1 MGIRMKATRMLDNL
15 PIRPGLFTQSLP
27 ADVYTES
34 IDESTPR
41 SDSKLKISRAV
52 HNAAFSYTLPD
63 HNPDPELLAVSTK
76 ALDEIE
82 LDPEA
87 IHTDE
92 FLQVFSGNKI
102 LENTRPYS
110 AIYGGHQFGIYAGQL
125 GDGRA
130 ISLFETENSSG
141 ERWELQLKGAGR
153 TPYARNGDGYAVLR
167 SSIREFLMSE
177 HMHALGVPT
186 TRALALIGTSR
197 EIFRDDALPDEKQ
210 PELGAIVTRMSPSWM
225 RFGSFEIFYSRDDMI
240 NLRKLADFAI
250 EHVVK
255 EEEDYKPSSAD
266 GNRYMRFLRRVAKK
280 TAKMV
285 AEWQAIGFN
294 HGVMNTDN
302 MSILGLTIDY
312 GPYAMMDF
320 YTPANV
326 CNHSDTAGQYAFKR
340 QPTVCIFDLFKF
352 AVPLF
357 ELIGAE
363 DKVDSLV
370 FPPINNNSNNS
381 GDSNNETVVTDAV
394 TRRQY
399 REVGKNAVTKVLSEE
414 FSDWFME
421 HLLWRMRLKLGL
433 KPRDELAS
441 DMNDVVIPLLDW
453 MNEYD
458 IDHHR
463 FFRSLSTYQVTNAG
477 EDKDAETHGIQVVPR
492 DAAKAGESKE
502 ALKPWLAIYRHRLLQ
517 DGDQPDNADR
527 QRRMNSVNPRFVL
540 RNWIAQEVIEA
551 FENKDEKEA
560 KKILQSCL
568 TACTHPF
575 KEQYDDQLIEHWV
588 TDPVPEWG
596 RDLKCSCSS

>member
-1 MGIRMKATRMLDNL
+1 MGIRMKAARLLDNL
-15 PIRPGLFTQSLP
+15 PLRPGLLTQSLP
-27 ADVYTES
+27 ADSYTES
-34 IDESTPR
+34 IEDLAGSQ
-41 SDSKLKISRAV
+41 SLLKISRAV

-63 HNPDPELLAVSTK
+63 KNPDPELLAVSPK
-76 ALDEIE
+76 ALDDID
-82 LDPEA
+82 LDPEE
-87 IHTDE
+87 IRTDE

-102 LENTRPYS
+102 LENTRPWS
-110 AIYGGHQFGIYAGQL
+110 LCYGGHQFGIYAGQL

-130 ISLFETENSSG
+130 ISLFETENHRG
-141 ERWELQLKGAGR
+141 ERWEIQLKGAGR
-153 TPYARNGDGYAVLR
+153 TPYARNGDGYAVMR

-186 TRALALIGTSR
+186 TRALSLVGTSR

-210 PELGAIVTRMSPSWM
+210 PERGAIVTRMSPSWI
-225 RFGSFEIFYSRDDMI
+225 RFGNFEIFYSRDDMF
-240 NLRKLADFAI
+240 NLRMLADYSI
-250 EHVVK
+250 KNVVK
-255 EEEDYKPSSAD
+255 EEEDYKPSELE
-266 GNRYMRFLRRVAKK
+266 GNKYMRFVRRVAKN

-312 GPYAMMDF
+312 GPYEMMDF

-357 ELIGAE
+357 ELIGAG

-370 FPPINNNSNNS
+370 YIPKDSKDSSNATNQATR
-381 GDSNNETVVTDAV
+381 NE
-394 TRRQY
+394 Y
-399 REVGKNAVTKVLSEE
+399 REVGKIEVTKLLSEE
-414 FSDWFME
+414 FSNWFME
-421 HLLWRMRLKLGL
+421 HLLWRMRQKLGL
-433 KPRDELAS
+433 KSNKEKAS

-453 MNEYD
+453 MSEYD

-463 FFRSLSTYQVTNAG
+463 FFRSLSSYQVTDAG
-477 EDKDAETHGIQVVPR
+477 EEKDAETHSIEVVPR
-492 DAAKAGESKE
+492 EATKEEESKK
-502 ALKPWLAIYRHRLLQ
+502 ALKPWLAIYRHRLLAE
-517 DGDQPDNADR
+517 DGHLDNGDR

-540 RNWIAQEVIEA
+540 RNWIAQEIIEA
-551 FENKDEKEA
+551 FENKEEAEA
-560 KKILQSCL
+560 KQILESALQ
-568 TACTHPF
+568 ACIHPF
-575 KEQYDDQLIEHWV
+575 REHYNDEVVEHWIKE
-588 TDPVPEWG
+588 PVPEWG